1 MYRPKHEMPR
11 KGIMK
16 YKKSHILLVSLLV
29 IMTIGVGATLAFV
42 MDATDALVNIFN
54 PAHVSCAVVETLE
67 NNVKTDVSI
76 QNTSNIPAYIRTT
89 YVVSWQNADGN
100 VYGKVPVEGVDYSIS
115 LAEGWTVDKGY
126 YYWSDSVAP
135 DANTGVL
142 IRECKPLKAAP
153 AEDYHLSVEIIAE
166 AIQADG
172 MGVDDAQAAWAAA
185 KTNTGGGT

>member
-54 PAHVSCAVVETLE
+54 PTHVSCAVVETLE
-67 NNVKTDVSI
+67 NNVKTNVSVK
-76 QNTSNIPAYIRTT
+76 NTSDIPAYIRAT

-100 VYGKVPVEGVDYSIS
+100 VYGKAPVEGVDYSMD
-115 LAEGWTVDKGY
+115 LAEGWAKDKGY
-126 YYWSDSVAP
+126 YYWPDSVAP

-142 IRECKPLKAAP
+142 ILKCKPLKAAP
-153 AEDYHLSVEIIAE
+153 AEGYYLSVEIIAE

-172 MGVDDAQAAWAAA
+172 MNAADAQAAWAKA
-185 KTNTGGGT
+185 KTGGTA